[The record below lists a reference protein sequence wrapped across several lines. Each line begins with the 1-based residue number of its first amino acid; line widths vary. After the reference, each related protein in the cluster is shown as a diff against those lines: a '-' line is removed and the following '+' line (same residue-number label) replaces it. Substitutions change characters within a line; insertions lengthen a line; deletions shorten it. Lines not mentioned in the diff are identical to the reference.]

1 MDARDA
7 LAKALYGRL
16 FDWLVMRINMSIAG
30 HHGIVPD
37 SNFIGVLDIFG
48 FENFKVSFIFITY
61 LLFLILNL
69 SFYL

>member
-1 MDARDA
+1 
-7 LAKALYGRL
+7 LYGRL

-48 FENFKVSFIFITY
+48 FENFKVIFIFI
-61 LLFLILNL
+61 FVFI
-69 SFYL
+69 FYLFISNS